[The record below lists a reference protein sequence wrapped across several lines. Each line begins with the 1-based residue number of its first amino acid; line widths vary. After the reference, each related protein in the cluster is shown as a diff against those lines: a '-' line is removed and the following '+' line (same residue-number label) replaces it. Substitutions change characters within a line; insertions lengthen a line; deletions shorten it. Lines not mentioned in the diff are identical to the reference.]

1 MLEQDQRRTLDG
13 ASQESSRRDVHIAR
27 PDVESSAPSKKPL
40 DFPAPL
46 VSLQPTSILGRVLSI
61 PTMRSDEFNAVE
73 SQFSVEA
80 VRVVSVIG
88 D

>member
-1 MLEQDQRRTLDG
+1 MEHPKKVLGVTFISHDQTSEVLQPG
-13 ASQESSRRDVHIAR
+13 
-27 PDVESSAPSKKPL
+27 KKPL
-40 DFPAPL
+40 DLPAPM

-61 PTMRSDEFNAVE
+61 PTMWSDEFDAVE
-73 SQFSVEA
+73 SQLSVKA